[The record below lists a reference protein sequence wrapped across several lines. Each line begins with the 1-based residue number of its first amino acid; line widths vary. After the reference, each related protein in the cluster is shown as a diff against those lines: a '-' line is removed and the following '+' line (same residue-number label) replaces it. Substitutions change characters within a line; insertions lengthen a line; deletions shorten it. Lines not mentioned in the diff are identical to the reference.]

1 MDSNERSDEEMT
13 TFDQRQ
19 QLLLSSAVNVF
30 ADKGFHATSM
40 REISRESGMSLA
52 GIYHYVTGKTELLYL
67 IQDRCFGQ
75 VIAGARQALQGE
87 LNPQDRLRAFI
98 RHHIEFFAAH
108 MAEMKVLSHE
118 EEELTGTMRAQVR
131 KQKREYVDLLIELLE
146 QVSPSGV
153 NRQVAAYA
161 LFGMMNWIYT
171 WYKPAGPV
179 PPDQLAD
186 DLTHLFLNGF
196 LQPTT
201 HAATQLVAT
210 HGG

>member
-1 MDSNERSDEEMT
+1 MT

-19 QLLLSSAVNVF
+19 QLLLGSAVNVF

-52 GIYHYVTGKTELLYL
+52 GIYHYVSGKTELLYL
-67 IQDRCFGQ
+67 IQDRCFSH
-75 VIAGARQALQGE
+75 VISGARNAIALE
-87 LNPQDRLRAFI
+87 ITPADRLRAFI
-98 RHHIEFFAAH
+98 HHHIEFFAAH

-118 EEELTGTMRAQVR
+118 EDELSGTMRAQIR
-131 KQKREYVDLLIELLE
+131 KQKREYVNLLVELLE
-146 QVSPSGV
+146 QVRSTGV

-171 WYKPAGPV
+171 WYKPTGPV
-179 PPDQLAD
+179 PPDRLAD

-201 HAATQLVAT
+201 HAASLVAT